1 MFTTYSSGEDD
12 NEFEASI
19 IHRKR
24 RGKRRGMTTLE
35 VEHLAILR
43 LSVYTAELN
52 YHWQKGHESGVL
64 ASVEI
69 ARTRKKEGN
78 ELEKAAK
85 GFGRPVVQVRSQG
98 VAVQVPRNWWLWS
111 RCVQAVLKIF
121 EKSAGGTVFDSLVSL
136 YSNTYCEQ
144 LG

>member
-19 IHRKR
+19 IHRK

-52 YHWQKGHESGVL
+52 YHWQKGDESGVL

-98 VAVQVPRNWWLWS
+98 VAVQVPRNW
-111 RCVQAVLKIF
+111 
-121 EKSAGGTVFDSLVSL
+121 
-136 YSNTYCEQ
+136 
-144 LG
+144 